1 MEFRTLPQCQSLPDA
16 HDLPAGILRGAE
28 RKDAGR
34 DADWRASQDRGG
46 LFGKKMGAKSDKKP
60 RDDKYGKGPDRQRSG
75 KQREQVAMVQNSEAS
90 WAAVQKAEKDRI
102 AALAEIGEE
111 AEVDP
116 EVFNQQVIRG
126 INSILNK
133 LTVEKFDSL
142 YKKLVGEVG
151 MCAENHIVV
160 LTKQLFTKSTTQHHF
175 IEMYTDLCLRL
186 HQHFEKNPII
196 DDAAKTFK
204 KVLLNQC
211 QESFEEN
218 MRPQSGFDDLEGDEK
233 IEALVKYKTSMLG
246 NIKFV
251 GNLLV
256 QKMLSSKIIF
266 QCAEQLME
274 GRTDETL
281 ETLAVFL
288 TAIGPMFDNKQWP
301 RYDMLCAVFDRV
313 KALLKDK
320 NSGLSQRIKC
330 LLKDVLDARAGN
342 WMGRNKKNEPEGPMK
357 ISEVARQARRDE
369 AAQGNQGGFKPD
381 RHGPGPSR
389 RDEPRPQVSA
399 DEWSQVANTRQKPV
413 NAWKRTAEPSAAA
426 PQATGGGSAFS
437 AFSALSKKTAAP
449 RTREEEAAKQAKK
462 EAKKAKEAEEAAKE
476 AKATG
481 SKDLEEWRSS
491 LTGALKE
498 LYASA
503 DQDEA
508 VERLE
513 GLAQAHYEEALDPY
527 MWAVVEESKSERRV
541 LAFQLLAALYERVF
555 GAGTLVSTF
564 DAFFEEDAGFDDLK
578 MDVPNIVSILKDEA
592 FPALKEVIGDEF
604 SRIQKRL
611 DEKE

>member
-28 RKDAGR
+28 RKDAGG

-102 AALAEIGEE
+102 AALAEEGEV
-111 AEVDP
+111 AEIDP
-116 EVFNQQVIRG
+116 EILNQQVIRG

-133 LTVEKFDSL
+133 LTVEKFESL

-175 IEMYTDLCLRL
+175 IEMYTDLCVRL
-186 HQHFEKNPII
+186 HQHFEENPII

-211 QESFEEN
+211 QESFEEYL
-218 MRPQSGFDDLEGDEK
+218 RPPTMDDLEGDEK

-256 QKMLSSKIIF
+256 QKMLSSKFIF
-266 QCAEQLME
+266 QCAEQLLE
-274 GRTDETL
+274 GKTDETF

-288 TAIGPMFDNKQWP
+288 TAIGPMFDNRQWP
-301 RYDMLCAVFDRV
+301 RYDMLCGVFDRV
-313 KALLKDK
+313 KVLVKDK
-320 NSGLSQRIKC
+320 NSGASQRIKC
-330 LLKDVLDARAGN
+330 LLKDVLDARATN
-342 WMGRNKKNEPEGPMK
+342 WTGRAKKNEPEGPMK
-357 ISEVARQARRDE
+357 ISEVARQAKRE
-369 AAQGNQGGFKPD
+369 ENSQNTHGFQPD
-381 RHGPGPSR
+381 RNGARPR
-389 RDEPRPQVSA
+389 RDEPRVERGD
-399 DEWSQVANTRQKPV
+399 DEWSHVNVRAKPTKP
-413 NAWKRTAEPSAAA
+413 AWGRTETPAAA
-426 PQATGGGSAFS
+426 PQASAS
-437 AFSALSKKTAAP
+437 AFSALGALSKKAAP

-462 EAKKAKEAEEAAKE
+462 EAKKAKEAAEAAADVE
-476 AKATG
+476 AEKTAG
-481 SKDLEEWRSS
+481 SMDLEEWRSK
-491 LTGALKE
+491 LPAALKE
-498 LYASA
+498 
-503 DQDEA
+503 
-508 VERLE
+508 
-513 GLAQAHYEEALDPY
+513 
-527 MWAVVEESKSERRV
+527 
-541 LAFQLLAALYERVF
+541 
-555 GAGTLVSTF
+555 
-564 DAFFEEDAGFDDLK
+564 
-578 MDVPNIVSILKDEA
+578 
-592 FPALKEVIGDEF
+592 
-604 SRIQKRL
+604 
-611 DEKE
+611 

>member
-28 RKDAGR
+28 RKDAGG

-133 LTVEKFDSL
+133 LTVEKFESL

-175 IEMYTDLCLRL
+175 IEMYTDLCVRL
-186 HQHFEKNPII
+186 HQHFEENPII

-218 MRPQSGFDDLEGDEK
+218 MRPQSGFDELEGDEK

-266 QCAEQLME
+266 QCAEQLLE

-281 ETLAVFL
+281 ETLCVFL
-288 TAIGPMFDNKQWP
+288 TAIGPVFDNKSWP
-301 RYDMLCAVFDRV
+301 RYDMLCGVFDRV
-313 KALLKDK
+313 RAMVKDK
-320 NSGLSQRIKC
+320 NSGVSQRIKC
-330 LLKDVLDARAGN
+330 LLKDVLDARATS
-342 WMGRNKKNEPEGPMK
+342 WMGKSKKNEPEGPMK

-369 AAQGNQGGFKPD
+369 AKDANQSFKPD
-381 RHGPGPSR
+381 RSGPGPSR
-389 RDEPRPQVSA
+389 RDEPRVQVGD
-399 DEWSQVANTRQKPV
+399 DEWSTIQTTRTKS
-413 NAWKRTAEPSAAA
+413 NAWGKRPTAETTPAA
-426 PQATGGGSAFS
+426 PQASAS
-437 AFSALSKKTAAP
+437 AFSALGALSKKTAP

-462 EAKKAKEAEEAAKE
+462 EAKRAKEAAA
-476 AKATG
+476 T
-481 SKDLEEWRSS
+481 
-491 LTGALKE
+491 
-498 LYASA
+498 
-503 DQDEA
+503 
-508 VERLE
+508 
-513 GLAQAHYEEALDPY
+513 
-527 MWAVVEESKSERRV
+527 
-541 LAFQLLAALYERVF
+541 
-555 GAGTLVSTF
+555 AGW
-564 DAFFEEDAGFDDLK
+564 
-578 MDVPNIVSILKDEA
+578 
-592 FPALKEVIGDEF
+592 
-604 SRIQKRL
+604 
-611 DEKE
+611 